1 MNRKLLRLS
10 AAAAV
15 VLAAAG
21 GALALAG
28 DREEGRRGRKAKH
41 NDRRARAMRVLERLE
56 GANDA
61 QVRDAL
67 AAAEEIARLRAGL
80 RERAAAE
87 FLAARREAKAAPS
100 ADRKALRSRVRERV
114 KALRTEVRG
123 PALEAGRRVAASL
136 TPEQRARIDAA
147 AKAKGRTVDDE
158 RLARFF
164 ARRLGNPWA
173 APLLRARLAE
183 GTPPTAPEAP
193 QPVPA
198 PR

>member
-10 AAAAV
+10 AAAGV
-15 VLAAAG
+15 VLVAAG
-21 GALALAG
+21 GALALAQ
-28 DREEGRRGRKAKH
+28 DREEGRRGRRAKAR
-41 NDRRARAMRVLERLE
+41 DGRARVMKALDRLE

-61 QVRDAL
+61 QVREAL
-67 AAAEEIARLRAGL
+67 AAAEQIARLRADL

-87 FLAARREAKAAPS
+87 FLAARRDAKAAPA
-100 ADRKALRSRVRERV
+100 ADRKATRARVRERV

-123 PALEAGRRVAASL
+123 PALEAGRRVAATL
-136 TPEQRARIDAA
+136 TPEQRARFESK
-147 AKAKGRTVDDE
+147 AKARGRTVDDD

-183 GTPPTAPEAP
+183 SGTPTAPAP
-193 QPVPA
+193 EPA
-198 PR
+198 PAPK

>member
-10 AAAAV
+10 AAAGV
-15 VLAAAG
+15 VLVAAG
-21 GALALAG
+21 GALALAQ
-28 DREEGRRGRKAKH
+28 DREEGRRGRRAKAR
-41 NDRRARAMRVLERLE
+41 DGRARVMKALDRLE

-61 QVRDAL
+61 QVREAL
-67 AAAEEIARLRAGL
+67 AAAEQIARLRADL

-87 FLAARREAKAAPS
+87 FLAARRDATAAPA
-100 ADRKALRSRVRERV
+100 ADRKATRARVRERV

-123 PALEAGRRVAASL
+123 PALEAGRRVAATL
-136 TPEQRARIDAA
+136 TPEQRARFE
-147 AKAKGRTVDDE
+147 AKAKARGRTVDDD

-183 GTPPTAPEAP
+183 GPPPTAPAP
-193 QPVPA
+193 K
-198 PR
+198 

>member
-15 VLAAAG
+15 VLFAAG
-21 GALALAG
+21 GALALAQ
-28 DREEGRRGRKAKH
+28 DREEGRRGRRAKAR
-41 NDRRARAMRVLERLE
+41 DGRARVMKALDRLE
-56 GANDA
+56 GANEA
-61 QVRDAL
+61 QVREAL
-67 AAAEEIARLRAGL
+67 AAAEQIARLRADL

-87 FLAARREAKAAPS
+87 FLAARRDAKAAPA
-100 ADRKALRSRVRERV
+100 ADRKAARARVRERV

-123 PALEAGRRVAASL
+123 PALEAGRRVAATL
-136 TPEQRARIDAA
+136 TPEQRARFESK
-147 AKAKGRTVDDE
+147 AKARGRTVDDD

-183 GTPPTAPEAP
+183 GAAPTAPAP
-193 QPVPA
+193 K
-198 PR
+198 